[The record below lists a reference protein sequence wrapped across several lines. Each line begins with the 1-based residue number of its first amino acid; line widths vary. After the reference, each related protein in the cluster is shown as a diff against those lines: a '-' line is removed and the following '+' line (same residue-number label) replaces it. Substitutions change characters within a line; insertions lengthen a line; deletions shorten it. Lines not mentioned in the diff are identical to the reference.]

1 MGVRILWGA
10 HKKYM
15 KKYVLLFSVA
25 ILFSFVLI
33 QLSTKSSEVLSSS
46 ITNLFEFETI
56 QLKRDK
62 IKLDRPEVATGTE
75 RVLDLDNHRPE
86 VATGTEQVLDLNNH
100 RPEVATGTEQVL
112 DLNNHRPEVATGT
125 EQVSNLAFPI
135 ADSVQTKIKQKTQE
149 LAEANKEALEK
160 AKEQKESIEFVS
172 PKEKVVEVDRGIDQT
187 INAINKQKES
197 IDLVATDNQ
206 GEKEIINEI
215 NEKNEEIT
223 DILAKQQKNIISVK
237 DNGNVSNIEKV
248 EEINNE
254 IMNII
259 SDQGSIIKSIIGFEK
274 EHEVINQ
281 ITSLAME
288 LNQED
293 LSGEDI
299 IEKYVDLYDN
309 YEQVVSDFY
318 ESPEMQESLVQ
329 AREIVQETIR
339 EMSVSREEVE
349 LIEEIKNPK
358 EEGPVLKDIFSV
370 NDLVVQEKIYR
381 EDGSEDIAKLAIS
394 GFGPINSLIFL
405 FLYSDPIMV
414 YTETDSN
421 GMWNYIL
428 EAELEDGN
436 HEIYVASVDRAG
448 NIIARS
454 NAIPFVKEAAA
465 VQLDFMPI
473 SLVGAQSVDF
483 FDRKNITAIS
493 LIFLFILIVTI
504 ILTGI
509 SVSKK
514 QYFQE

>member
-1 MGVRILWGA
+1 
-10 HKKYM
+10 
-15 KKYVLLFSVA
+15 
-25 ILFSFVLI
+25 
-33 QLSTKSSEVLSSS
+33 
-46 ITNLFEFETI
+46 
-56 QLKRDK
+56 
-62 IKLDRPEVATGTE
+62 
-75 RVLDLDNHRPE
+75 
-86 VATGTEQVLDLNNH
+86 
-100 RPEVATGTEQVL
+100 
-112 DLNNHRPEVATGT
+112 
-125 EQVSNLAFPI
+125 
-135 ADSVQTKIKQKTQE
+135 
-149 LAEANKEALEK
+149 
-160 AKEQKESIEFVS
+160 
-172 PKEKVVEVDRGIDQT
+172 
-187 INAINKQKES
+187 
-197 IDLVATDNQ
+197 
-206 GEKEIINEI
+206 
-215 NEKNEEIT
+215 
-223 DILAKQQKNIISVK
+223 
-237 DNGNVSNIEKV
+237 
-248 EEINNE
+248 
-254 IMNII
+254 
-259 SDQGSIIKSIIGFEK
+259 
-274 EHEVINQ
+274 
-281 ITSLAME
+281 ME

>member
-1 MGVRILWGA
+1 
-10 HKKYM
+10 M

-135 ADSVQTKIKQKTQE
+135 ADSVQIKIKQKTQE
-149 LAEANKEALEK
+149 LVETNKEALEK

-197 IDLVATDNQ
+197 IDSVVIDNQ
-206 GEKEIINEI
+206 GKKEIINEI

-259 SDQGSIIKSIIGFEK
+259 SDQGSVIKSIIGFEK

>member
-1 MGVRILWGA
+1 
-10 HKKYM
+10 
-15 KKYVLLFSVA
+15 
-25 ILFSFVLI
+25 
-33 QLSTKSSEVLSSS
+33 
-46 ITNLFEFETI
+46 
-56 QLKRDK
+56 
-62 IKLDRPEVATGTE
+62 
-75 RVLDLDNHRPE
+75 
-86 VATGTEQVLDLNNH
+86 
-100 RPEVATGTEQVL
+100 
-112 DLNNHRPEVATGT
+112 NHRPEVATGT

-135 ADSVQTKIKQKTQE
+135 ADSVQIKIKQKTQE
-149 LAEANKEALEK
+149 LVETNKEALEK

-197 IDLVATDNQ
+197 IDSVVIDNQ
-206 GEKEIINEI
+206 GKKEIINEI

-259 SDQGSIIKSIIGFEK
+259 SDQGSVIKSIIGFEK

>member
-1 MGVRILWGA
+1 
-10 HKKYM
+10 M

-75 RVLDLDNHRPE
+75 
-86 VATGTEQVLDLNNH
+86 
-100 RPEVATGTEQVL
+100 
-112 DLNNHRPEVATGT
+112 
-125 EQVSNLAFPI
+125 QVSNLAFPI
-135 ADSVQTKIKQKTQE
+135 ADSVQIKIKQKTQE
-149 LAEANKEALEK
+149 LVETNKEALEK

-197 IDLVATDNQ
+197 IDSVVIDNQ
-206 GEKEIINEI
+206 GKKEIINEI

-259 SDQGSIIKSIIGFEK
+259 SDQGSVIKSIIGFEK

>member
-1 MGVRILWGA
+1 MKRISRQASDLKLGVRILWGA

-75 RVLDLDNHRPE
+75 
-86 VATGTEQVLDLNNH
+86 
-100 RPEVATGTEQVL
+100 
-112 DLNNHRPEVATGT
+112 
-125 EQVSNLAFPI
+125 QVSNLAFPI
-135 ADSVQTKIKQKTQE
+135 ADSVQIKIKQKTQE
-149 LAEANKEALEK
+149 LVETNKEALEK

-197 IDLVATDNQ
+197 IDSVVIDNQ
-206 GEKEIINEI
+206 GKKEIINEI

-281 ITSLAME
+281 ITSLATE

>member
-1 MGVRILWGA
+1 
-10 HKKYM
+10 M

-75 RVLDLDNHRPE
+75 RILDLDNHRPE
-86 VATGTEQVLDLNNH
+86 VATGTERILDLDNH
-100 RPEVATGTEQVL
+100 RPEVATGTERIL
-112 DLNNHRPEVATGT
+112 DLDNHRPEVATGT

-135 ADSVQTKIKQKTQE
+135 ADSVQIKIKQKTQE
-149 LAEANKEALEK
+149 LAETNKEALEK

-197 IDLVATDNQ
+197 IDSVVIDNQ
-206 GEKEIINEI
+206 GKKEIINEI

-259 SDQGSIIKSIIGFEK
+259 SDQGSVIKSIIGFEK

>member
-1 MGVRILWGA
+1 
-10 HKKYM
+10 M

-75 RVLDLDNHRPE
+75 RILDLDNHRPE
-86 VATGTEQVLDLNNH
+86 VATGTERILDLDNH
-100 RPEVATGTEQVL
+100 RPEVATGTERIL
-112 DLNNHRPEVATGT
+112 DLDNHRPEVATGT

-135 ADSVQTKIKQKTQE
+135 ADSVQIKIKQKTQE
-149 LAEANKEALEK
+149 LVETNKEALEK

-197 IDLVATDNQ
+197 IDSVVIDNQ
-206 GEKEIINEI
+206 GKKEIINEI

-259 SDQGSIIKSIIGFEK
+259 SDQGSVIKSIIGFEK

>member
-1 MGVRILWGA
+1 
-10 HKKYM
+10 M

-75 RVLDLDNHRPE
+75 RILDLDNHRPE
-86 VATGTEQVLDLNNH
+86 VATGTERILDL
-100 RPEVATGTEQVL
+100 
-112 DLNNHRPEVATGT
+112 DNHRPEVATGT

-135 ADSVQTKIKQKTQE
+135 ADSVQIKIKQKTQE
-149 LAEANKEALEK
+149 LVETNKEALEK

-259 SDQGSIIKSIIGFEK
+259 SDQGSVIKSIIGFEK

-281 ITSLAME
+281 ITSLATE

-293 LSGEDI
+293 LSGKDI

>member
-1 MGVRILWGA
+1 
-10 HKKYM
+10 M

-281 ITSLAME
+281 ITSLATE

-293 LSGEDI
+293 LSGKDI

>member
-1 MGVRILWGA
+1 
-10 HKKYM
+10 M

-135 ADSVQTKIKQKTQE
+135 ADSVQIKIKQKTQE
-149 LAEANKEALEK
+149 LVETNKEALEK

-197 IDLVATDNQ
+197 IDSVVIDNQ
-206 GEKEIINEI
+206 GKKEIINEI

-281 ITSLAME
+281 ITSLATE

-293 LSGEDI
+293 LSGKDI